1 MKNNFKKRGVF
12 PGIRVREIIFSVI
25 TFVLFI
31 LLLEGVTRSFYLIK
45 NKAIPRESNFSKYL
59 GWETA
64 ANISVE
70 KKHKGYGKIKFSTT
84 KWGFRIFG
92 DTNTSKT
99 KIFVIGDSITQAN
112 TVSDGNTY
120 YDFLKNKNTEIFAYG
135 CGGYGS
141 LQEYMVLDKFFDII
155 KPDIILWQFSSND
168 IINNDYSLESAS
180 NRNNNHMRR
189 PYYKDGQIEYLYPKQ
204 SYSLI
209 YKLVRASYF
218 LRLFKS
224 RLHIVKEKMVGSIE
238 DELHERHPLFQKSVN
253 TTSEIM
259 KLVKKRT
266 GSTPIIAFSA
276 FQPEWLGNA
285 FPNICEKTGIYYV
298 SGIPELITKAK
309 NAGIVIDGTP
319 YNCHWNSAGHSIVG
333 EIIYG
338 YLIRKNLL
346 TCIIHTEGIFDES
359 VIKEKWVTSIL
370 RGHFYF

>member
-1 MKNNFKKRGVF
+1 MKNNFKKTGVF
-12 PGIRVREIIFSVI
+12 TGIRVREIIFLI
-25 TFVLFI
+25 TTFVLFI

-45 NKAIPRESNFSKYL
+45 SKAIPRESNFSKYL

-64 ANISVE
+64 PNISVE
-70 KKHKGYGKIKFSTT
+70 KRYKRYGKIKFTTT
-84 KWGFRIFG
+84 KWGFRVFG

-99 KIFVIGDSITQAN
+99 KILVIGDSITQAN

-120 YDFLKNKNTEIFAYG
+120 YDFLKNKDTEIFAYG

-141 LQEYMVLDKFFDII
+141 LQEYMILDKFFDII

-180 NRNNNHMRR
+180 NRNNNQMRR

-204 SYSLI
+204 SRGYTWI
-209 YKLVRASYF
+209 HKLVHFSYF

-224 RLHIVKEKMVGSIE
+224 RLHIVKEKMIGSIE
-238 DELHERHPLFQKSVN
+238 DELHERHPLFQQSVN

-259 KLVKKRT
+259 KLVKKRA

-276 FQPEWLGNA
+276 FKPEWLGNA
-285 FPNICEKTGIYYV
+285 FPNICRKCKIHYIPD
-298 SGIPELITKAK
+298 IPELIKKAK
-309 NAGIVIDGTP
+309 TAGIVVDGMP

-333 EIIYG
+333 ERIYS

-346 TCIIHTEGIFDES
+346 KLQPT
-359 VIKEKWVTSIL
+359 V
-370 RGHFYF
+370 